1 MKYSYT
7 YSGSQAAFVF
17 SGLAVLPAGVPTMLE
32 EDKHKQLSKNKFA
45 KHLIEAGELEVQEID
60 EPVEP
65 KSTGKT
71 GGRGT
76 GGKGKQ
82 NDASADAAKAADDAH
97 NAVLQAVKAELKE
110 LEVTFNDDESLDQL
124 EAKLAQAK
132 E

>member
-17 SGLAVLPAGVPTMLE
+17 SGLAVLPAGIPTLVE

-45 KHLIEAGELEVQEID
+45 KHLIDTGELDVQEID

-65 KSTGKT
+65 KSTVKT
-71 GGRGT
+71 GGRGN

-82 NDASADAAKAADDAH
+82 SDGEGDQSKVTDE
-97 NAVLQAVKAELKE
+97 AVLAAVTAELTA
-110 LEVTFNDDESLDQL
+110 LEVTFSDDETLEQL
-124 EAKLAQAK
+124 QAKLDQAK

>member
-17 SGLAVLPAGVPTMLE
+17 SGLAVLPAGIPTLVE

-45 KHLIEAGELEVQEID
+45 KHLMDTGELDVQEID

-65 KSTGKT
+65 KSTVKT
-71 GGRGT
+71 GGRGN
-76 GGKGKQ
+76 GGKGKP
-82 NDASADAAKAADDAH
+82 NDAAGDQTKGTDESALA
-97 NAVLQAVKAELKE
+97 AVKAELTA
-110 LEVTFNDDESLDQL
+110 LEVTFSSDETLEQL
-124 EAKLAQAK
+124 QAKIDQAK

>member
-17 SGLAVLPAGVPTMLE
+17 SGLAVLPAGIPTLVE

-45 KHLIEAGELEVQEID
+45 KHLINAGELDVQEID
-60 EPVEP
+60 EPDEH
-65 KSTGKT
+65 KSTVKT

-82 NDASADAAKAADDAH
+82 NDTAGDQTKGTDEAALA
-97 NAVLQAVKAELKE
+97 AVKAELTA
-110 LEVTFNDDESLDQL
+110 LEVTFSDDETLEQL
-124 EAKLAQAK
+124 QAKLDQAK

>member
-17 SGLAVLPAGVPTMLE
+17 SGLAVLPAGIPTLVE

-45 KHLIEAGELEVQEID
+45 KHLIDTGELDVQEID

-65 KSTGKT
+65 KSTVKT
-71 GGRGT
+71 GGRGN

-82 NDASADAAKAADDAH
+82 NDGEGDQSKGTDEAALA
-97 NAVLQAVKAELKE
+97 AVKAELTA
-110 LEVTFNDDESLDQL
+110 LEVTFSDDESLEQL
-124 EAKLAQAK
+124 QAKLAQVK

>member
-7 YSGSQAAFVF
+7 YSGPQAAFVF
-17 SGLAVLPAGVPTMLE
+17 SGLAVLPAGIPTLVE
-32 EDKHKQLSKNKFA
+32 EDKHKQLSKNNFA
-45 KHLIEAGELEVQEID
+45 KHLMDTGELDVQEID

-65 KSTGKT
+65 KSTVKT
-71 GGRGT
+71 GGRGN

-82 NDASADAAKAADDAH
+82 NDAAGDQTKGTDEVALA
-97 NAVLQAVKAELKE
+97 AVKAELKE
-110 LEVTFNDDESLDQL
+110 LNVTFGDDESLEQL